1 MENEPLLDDLPIKHA
16 NYLLA
21 MLNYWRVVGVEWME
35 NLNLFWVID
44 SGCLNIRGHEGDE
57 IN

>member
-21 MLNYWRVVGVEWME
+21 MLNYWGSWSWMDGEPQAILDHRLGV
-35 NLNLFWVID
+35 FKY
-44 SGCLNIRGHEGDE
+44 
-57 IN
+57 